1 MILTQKQWE
10 WLVKAPKRIQ
20 LIMKTL
26 NYFFNCWL
34 KTVKRGK
41 PNKRTF
47 LIFLRMLGLEMKC
60 LFLTGMTIDEM
71 VWNK

>member
-1 MILTQKQWE
+1 
-10 WLVKAPKRIQ
+10 
-20 LIMKTL
+20 MKTL

-60 LFLTGMTIDEM
+60 LFLTGMTIDE
-71 VWNK
+71 VNRYTGK